1 MKHGKKLLISL
12 LAAAILISLCIAAL
26 AANEGNP
33 LHRYLTQAQSTAVS
47 GATGK
52 SLIVYFSR
60 VGNTDFPEGV
70 DAMASASINV
80 RDGHLAGNNQLVA
93 EAIQTAV
100 GGDLVEIVSEEAYPA
115 DYEET
120 VTKSHGQQN
129 SSTRPALSTSIENM
143 ADYDVIYVGYP
154 IWAMTLPMPV
164 ESFLTQYDLSGKTIV
179 PFCTHAGYGAG
190 QTEEKIRVLCPN
202 STVREI
208 LAIDDKN
215 LNTAAEAVSAWLEKL
230 GLSVTSSQAET
241 QRQEI
246 TITIGSTVV
255 NAVLNDTAAA
265 REFVQ
270 SLPVTV
276 SMTRMGEH
284 EYYSALPAPLSE
296 EGNTLQTGYEVG
308 DLAFWTPGDLFALYF
323 DEPQREPEGLMIL
336 GHITSDLSV
345 FDSMGNPETMS
356 IALAD

>member
-1 MKHGKKLLISL
+1 MKRGKKLLTGL
-12 LAAAILISLCIAAL
+12 LAAAVLISLCIAAL
-26 AANEGNP
+26 AANEENP
-33 LHRYLTQAQSTAVS
+33 RHRSLTQSQNATVS
-47 GATGK
+47 GTTNK

-60 VGNTDFPEGV
+60 VGNTEFPEGV
-70 DAMASASINV
+70 DAMTSASINV
-80 RDGHLAGNNQLVA
+80 CDGQLAGNNQLVA
-93 EAIQTAV
+93 EAIQTAA
-100 GGDLVEIVSEEAYPA
+100 GGDLVEIVSVESYPV

-120 VTKSHGQQN
+120 VAKSHAQQD
-129 SSTRPALSTSIENM
+129 SGTRPALRTSIENM

-164 ESFLTQYDLSGKTIV
+164 ESFLTQYDLSGKTIA

-190 QTEEKIRVLCPN
+190 ETEAKIRELCPD

-208 LAIDDKN
+208 LTIDDKD
-215 LNTAAEAVSAWLEKL
+215 LNTAAAAVSAWLEKL
-230 GLSVTSSQAET
+230 GLSGTPSQAET
-241 QRQEI
+241 GGQEI
-246 TITIGSTVV
+246 TITIGSSVV
-255 NAVLNDTAAA
+255 NAVLDDTAAA
-265 REFVQ
+265 REFAEA
-270 SLPVTV
+270 LPVTV
-276 SMTRMGEH
+276 SMTRMGDH

-345 FDSMGNPETMS
+345 FDATGNPETMI